1 MTTTKI
7 LVVEDEALFSD
18 LLRRTLESDPG
29 LEIVGDAQ
37 DGETAIALAQQLKPD
52 AVIMDIELSGEL
64 DGIETALK
72 IKGERPETGVVILS
86 AHKDRR
92 YVTSLPIDESA
103 GWAYLLKQSVPD
115 VETIVRAI
123 QGSVTG
129 MIVLDPE
136 VVMSLRPKK
145 DSALGRL
152 TPRLRQVIEL
162 IAQGYNNVAIAREL
176 TLSERSVETYINL
189 IYQEFQLSGEPD
201 RHARVSATLLYL
213 EDSQDIA

>member
-1 MTTTKI
+1 MTKTKV
-7 LVVEDEALFSD
+7 LVVDDEALFSD
-18 LLRRTLESDPG
+18 LLRRTLESGPG
-29 LEIVGDAQ
+29 LQVVGTAQ
-37 DGETAIALAQQLKPD
+37 DGETAIALARELEPD
-52 AVIMDIELSGEL
+52 AVIMDIELSGDL

-72 IKGERPETGVVILS
+72 IKNERPETGVVILS

-103 GWAYLLKQSVPD
+103 GWAYLLKQTVPD

-123 QGSVTG
+123 EGSIAG
-129 MIVLDPE
+129 MVVLDPE
-136 VVMSLRPKK
+136 VVMSLRPKEG
-145 DSALGRL
+145 SALGRL

-162 IAQGYNNVAIAREL
+162 IAQGYNNVAIARHL

-189 IYQEFQLSGEPD
+189 IYQEFHLSGEPD

-213 EDSQDIA
+213 EDSQDLE

>member
-18 LLRRTLESDPG
+18 LLRRTLESDPD

-123 QGSVTG
+123 QGSITG
-129 MIVLDPE
+129 MVVLDPE

>member
-1 MTTTKI
+1 M
-7 LVVEDEALFSD
+7 
-18 LLRRTLESDPG
+18 RRTLESDPG

>member
-129 MIVLDPE
+129 MVVLDPE

>member
-72 IKGERPETGVVILS
+72 IKSERPETGVVILS

-103 GWAYLLKQSVPD
+103 GWAYLLKQSVLD

-129 MIVLDPE
+129 MVVLDPE

-162 IAQGYNNVAIAREL
+162 IAQGYNNVTIAREL

>member
-129 MIVLDPE
+129 MVVLDPE

-152 TPRLRQVIEL
+152 TPRLR
-162 IAQGYNNVAIAREL
+162 
-176 TLSERSVETYINL
+176 
-189 IYQEFQLSGEPD
+189 
-201 RHARVSATLLYL
+201 
-213 EDSQDIA
+213 

>member
-1 MTTTKI
+1 MT
-7 LVVEDEALFSD
+7 
-18 LLRRTLESDPG
+18 PHG
-29 LEIVGDAQ
+29 
-37 DGETAIALAQQLKPD
+37 
-52 AVIMDIELSGEL
+52 
-64 DGIETALK
+64 
-72 IKGERPETGVVILS
+72 TG
-86 AHKDRR
+86 
-92 YVTSLPIDESA
+92 TSLPIDESA

-129 MIVLDPE
+129 MVVLDPE